1 MPNILF
7 LDLET
12 YSAEPIK
19 NGTYKYAENA
29 EILLF
34 AYARNDEPAR
44 VIDLVNEPFMRINVD
59 QLLGW
64 ADVIVAHN
72 SMFDRSV
79 LRFNGFDDYT
89 IHIDKW
95 QDTMVQALSLSLKS
109 SLSDLCDIFELDA
122 DHAKDRDGKR
132 LIQLFC
138 KPLGKNRKLDRATRE
153 THPEDWAKFI
163 EYARLD
169 VEAMRTIYHKM
180 PDWNFKGNE
189 LALWH
194 LDQRINDRGVCIDT
208 KLVEAAL
215 SAIDRE
221 KVRLADESS
230 RLTNGNV
237 ESTTQ
242 RDQVLKHLLKNFGI
256 ELLDL
261 QKSTVEALLNDGA
274 LPKQVKEI
282 LRNRQQ
288 ASTSSTAKYQ
298 TLANAVNSDGR
309 LRGTLQFNGAS
320 RTGRWSGRTFQP
332 QNLPRP
338 SLDNETIEHG
348 IDLLKLGAVDLM
360 TDNIMELT
368 SSAIRGCIVA
378 PDGKKLVVTDLSNI
392 EGRVQAW
399 LAGESW
405 KLKAFRDYDAGTGHD
420 LYKLAYAKSFSI
432 KPEDVTKDQRQIG
445 KVQELALGYQG
456 GVGAFIAMASAYG
469 IDLDQLAE
477 QVYPTLPKSVIEK
490 STATL
495 AWVSENNGKPDM
507 LPKTWIAIDGLKVM
521 WRDAH
526 SNINQLWADLDSNV
540 RQAIN
545 NKGVTYRV
553 GKLAIRRDG
562 MWLRIRLPSGRYL
575 CYPNPVIKDNTIFY
589 KGINQYSRKWQAI
602 SSYGGKFF
610 ENICQAVARDVLASN
625 MPLIEA
631 AGYQIVLTV
640 HDEVICEAPNTS
652 DFNADHLSQLLSTV
666 PPWATGL
673 PLSSGG
679 FESLRYKKD

>member
-12 YSAEPIK
+12 YSAEPIR

-44 VIDLVNEPFMRINVD
+44 VIDLVNQPFMRINID

-64 ADVIVAHN
+64 ADIIVAHN

-79 LRFNGFDDYT
+79 LRYNGFDDYT
-89 IHIDKW
+89 IHVDKW

-122 DHAKDRDGKR
+122 DHAKDKDGKR

-169 VEAMRTIYHKM
+169 VEAMRTIYRKM

-194 LDQRINDRGVCIDT
+194 LDQTINDRGVCIDT
-208 KLVEAAL
+208 ELVESAL

-237 ESTTQ
+237 DSTTQ

-261 QKSTVEALLNDGA
+261 QKSTVETLLNDGA
-274 LPKQVKEI
+274 LPEQVKEI

-338 SLDNETIEHG
+338 SLDNDTIEHG
-348 IDLLKLGAVDLM
+348 IDLLKLGAVDLL

-378 PDGKKLVVTDLSNI
+378 PQGKKLVVTDLSNI

-405 KLKAFRDYDAGTGHD
+405 KLKAFAEYDAGTGHD

-432 KPEDVTKDQRQIG
+432 KPEDVSKAQRQIG

-490 STATL
+490 STSTL
-495 AWVSENNGKPDM
+495 AWVTENNGKPDM
-507 LPKTWIAIDGLKVM
+507 LPRTWVAIDGLKVM
-521 WRDAH
+521 WREAH
-526 SNINQLWADLDSNV
+526 SHINALWADLDSNV

-589 KGINQYSRKWQAI
+589 KGINQYLRKWQAI

-625 MPLIEA
+625 MSLIEA
-631 AGYQIVLTV
+631 AGYEIVLTV
-640 HDEVICEAPNTS
+640 HDEVICEAPNTA

-666 PPWATGL
+666 PPWAEGL

>member
-12 YSAEPIK
+12 YSAEPIR

-34 AYARNDEPAR
+34 AYAWNGEPAN
-44 VIDLVNEPFMRINVD
+44 VIDVTRDVNGRDKIKRH
-59 QLLGW
+59 LYS
-64 ADVIVAHN
+64 ADIIVAHN

-79 LRFNGFDDYT
+79 LNANGYRT
-89 IHIDKW
+89 KIDKW

-122 DHAKDRDGKR
+122 AHAKDKDGKR

-194 LDQRINDRGVCIDT
+194 LDQTINDRGVCIDT
-208 KLVEAAL
+208 ELVESAL

-237 ESTTQ
+237 DSTTQ

-274 LPKQVKEI
+274 LPEQVKEI

-338 SLDNETIEHG
+338 SLDNDTIEHG
-348 IDLLKLGAVDLM
+348 IDLLKLGAVDLL

-378 PDGKKLVVTDLSNI
+378 SQGKKLVVTDLSNI

-405 KLKAFRDYDAGTGHD
+405 KLKAFAEYDTGTGHD

-432 KPEDVTKDQRQIG
+432 KPEDVSKAQRQIG

-490 STATL
+490 STSTL
-495 AWVSENNGKPDM
+495 AWVTENNGKPDM

-521 WRDAH
+521 WREAH
-526 SNINQLWADLDSNV
+526 PHINALWADLDSNV

-631 AGYQIVLTV
+631 AGYEIVLTV
-640 HDEVICEAPNTS
+640 HDEVICEAPNS
-652 DFNADHLSQLLSTV
+652 ADFNADHLSQLLSTV

>member
-12 YSAEPIK
+12 FSKEPIK
-19 NGTYKYAENA
+19 HGTYKYAENA

-34 AYARNDEPAR
+34 AYAVNDAPAQ
-44 VIDLVNEPFMRINVD
+44 VLDLTGQKNYTLIIE
-59 QLLGW
+59 QLLAE
-64 ADVIVAHN
+64 ADIIVAHN

-79 LRFNGFDDYT
+79 LNANGYKT
-89 IHIDKW
+89 PIHKW

-122 DHAKDRDGKR
+122 AHAKDKDGKR

-194 LDQRINDRGVCIDT
+194 LDQTINDRGVCIDT
-208 KLVEAAL
+208 ELVGAAL

-221 KVRLADESS
+221 KVRLADESN

-237 ESTTQ
+237 DSTTQ

-261 QKSTVEALLNDGA
+261 QKSTVETLLNDGA
-274 LPKQVKEI
+274 LPEQVKEI

-338 SLDNETIEHG
+338 TLDNDTIEHG
-348 IDLLKLGAVDLM
+348 IDLLKLGAVDLL

-378 PDGKKLVVTDLSNI
+378 PKGKKLVVTDLSNI

-399 LAGESW
+399 LAGEAW
-405 KLKAFRDYDAGTGHD
+405 KLKAFAEYDAGTGHD
-420 LYKLAYAKSFSI
+420 LYKLAYAKSFGI

-490 STATL
+490 STSTL
-495 AWVSENNGKPDM
+495 AWVTENNGKPDM
-507 LPKTWIAIDGLKVM
+507 LPKTWVAIDGLKVM
-521 WRDAH
+521 WREAH
-526 SNINQLWADLDSNV
+526 SHINELWADLDSNV
-540 RQAIN
+540 CQAIN

-575 CYPNPVIKDNTIFY
+575 CYPNPAIKDNTIFY

-625 MPLIEA
+625 MSLIEA
-631 AGYQIVLTV
+631 AGYEIVLTV
-640 HDEVICEAPNTS
+640 HDEVICEAPNS
-652 DFNADHLSQLLSTV
+652 VDFNADHLSQLLSTV